1 MVDDHCVDGVED
13 YFLRQRLP
21 CPVDP
26 PGGLEIVVPASSLL
40 VGQSVNFTLNQLS
53 GGVLS
58 TNYTWDFGDGG
69 LIVKKRG
76 FSEASF
82 ISYSFAN
89 SGSYNVKVTG
99 VNRGG
104 RSVTRAFVRVYGR
117 KGSR

>member
-1 MVDDHCVDGVED
+1 MAGDNCANGDEDH
-13 YFLRQRLP
+13 FLYEHLP

-26 PGGLEIVVPASSLL
+26 PGGLEIIGPASSLL
-40 VGQSVNFTLNQLS
+40 VGQSFNFNLSQQS

-69 LIVKKRG
+69 LIVKKHG
-76 FSEASF
+76 FSAARSMSHSF
-82 ISYSFAN
+82 SK

-104 RSVTRAFVRVYGR
+104 RSVSLAFVRVYG
-117 KGSR
+117 KIISR